1 MDHLP
6 RLRLLPHVCTIC
18 HLIPFKFEA
27 RETGSVLYMSN
38 CIMGLWIMGTV
49 DAIASL
55 LAITKL
61 RWKLG
66 QNSTLKQSHSAV
78 RHKAD
83 PVPRETTKFEVARE
97 TGSVLC
103 EIASWDCFGDAIASF
118 IGWVKICPPNSPTV
132 QFGTAL
138 SKSPPRL
145 HHWTVLG
152 YLFFHCLYDA
162 KLSTKMGQNS
172 SRGRGDKESYGR
184 CANGEWKATGTTK
197 VEDV

>member
-1 MDHLP
+1 MYYLLSYSFQVWGAWDWFGAIYVKLHHGTVDHGDGGCY
-6 RLRLLPHVCTIC
+6 RLCIGYYK
-18 HLIPFKFEA
+18 IA
-27 RETGSVLYMSN
+27 RETGSKFVPQ
-38 CIMGLWIMGTV
+38 TV
-49 DAIASL
+49 
-55 LAITKL
+55 
-61 RWKLG
+61 
-66 QNSTLKQSHSAV
+66 
-78 RHKAD
+78 
-83 PVPRETTKFEVARE
+83 PVSCETTKFEVARE

-103 EIASWDCFGDAIASF
+103 QIASWDCFGDAIASF

-145 HHWTVLG
+145 YYWTVLG

-172 SRGRGDKESYGR
+172 SGGRGDKECYGR
-184 CANGEWKATGTTK
+184 CVNGEWKAMGTK

>member
-18 HLIPFKFEA
+18 YLIPFKFEA
-27 RETGSVLYMSN
+27 PETRSLLYMSN
-38 CIMGLWIMGTV
+38 CIMELWIMGTA

-61 RWKLG
+61 RGKLR
-66 QNSTLKQSHSAV
+66 QNF
-78 RHKAD
+78 
-83 PVPRETTKFEVARE
+83 VPQTVLVSCETTKFEVARE

-103 EIASWDCFGDAIASF
+103 QIASWDCFGDAFAPF
-118 IGWVKICPPNSPTV
+118 VGWVKICPPNSPTV

-145 HHWTVLG
+145 HYWTVLG

-172 SRGRGDKESYGR
+172 SGGRGDKECYER
-184 CANGEWKATGTTK
+184 CANGEWKAKGTK
-197 VEDV
+197 VEDG